1 MVGKAVVRA
10 EVVMVVMAVV
20 VVMVVVMVVIVV
32 IVVVGGINSTFARG
46 SDSDKAGS

>member
-20 VVMVVVMVVIVV
+20 VVVMVV